1 MSLPSKIA
9 STWFGDKERALATAA
24 GSVAIPIGAVIAFML
39 PSTVIE
45 QTDFDDLI
53 AGKKHYELYLF
64 IQTIII
70 TLFCIPPL
78 IFLRE
83 SPPSP
88 PSVVAN
94 ETNNRLTI
102 KESLK
107 ELVTNRNYIPIFFVF
122 NFIYG
127 IGS

>member
-1 MSLPSKIA
+1 MSLPRKIA
-9 STWFGDKERALATAA
+9 STWFGDKERALATAV
-24 GSVAIPIGAVIAFML
+24 GSVSIPVGAFIAFML

-45 QTDFDDLI
+45 QTDFEDVI
-53 AGKKHYELYLF
+53 AGRKHYETYLF

-70 TLFCIPPL
+70 TLMSIPPL
-78 IFLRE
+78 IFIRE

-107 ELVTNRNYIPIFFVF
+107 ELVSNRNYILLFIVF
-122 NFIYG
+122 NMIYG
-127 IGS
+127 VGS